1 MSPEPRLAA
10 MVAAL
15 KSAAESTRLRL
26 LALLSHGEL
35 TVGEICRVLG
45 QSQPRVSRHLRL
57 LTEAGFLDRFREQQ
71 CVYYR
76 TPVSGARFGWL
87 RQLVEQID
95 VSDPV
100 LRRDRERM
108 LQVVAARGRAA
119 SLQMQGEKRQQ
130 NGDVTVAPEA
140 LAALVL
146 EEVGPVG
153 IGALLDVGTGSGGLL
168 SLLARRARHAV
179 GVDISAPAL
188 RAARTRLHGAGLSH
202 CEFHRGDMY
211 ELPCED
217 QMFDT
222 VTMDRVLGN
231 AARPAAAIAEAARTL
246 RPGGRLII
254 VEDFDA
260 MDEAGGEDP
269 LRRLR
274 SWLRSAGLD
283 TDRLRPC
290 DLDSG
295 HFLIATAHRAENGA
309 NR

>member
-1 MSPEPRLAA
+1 MSPESRLAA

-15 KSAAESTRLRL
+15 KCAAEPTRLRL

-76 TPVSGARFGWL
+76 TPAGGARFGWL

-95 VSDPV
+95 TGDPV
-100 LRRDRERM
+100 LRRDRDRM
-108 LQVVAARGRAA
+108 VQVVAARGRAA
-119 SLQMQGEKRQQ
+119 TLQLQSDQPA
-130 NGDVTVAPEA
+130 VTGRTANADE

-153 IGALLDVGTGSGGLL
+153 IGELLDIGTGSGGMLA
-168 SLLARRARHAV
+168 LLARRARHAV
-179 GVDISAPAL
+179 GVDISTPAL

-211 ELPCED
+211 ELPCTDES
-217 QMFDT
+217 FDM
-222 VTMDRVLGN
+222 VTMDRVLGA
-231 AARPAAAIAEAARTL
+231 AARPEAAIAEAARTL

-254 VEDFDA
+254 IEDFDV
-260 MDEAGGEDP
+260 MDAAGGEHP

-274 SWLRSAGLD
+274 GWLSHAGLS

-295 HFLIATAHRAENGA
+295 HFLIATARRADSGA
-309 NR
+309 P